1 MDRDSE
7 TRLSSSQA
15 VRIVSKNFFI
25 NFAGALWQFGLLII
39 GTRIVLDSLGA
50 DSFGILSLVGGTI
63 GYFLYL
69 DIGIGETVIKKV
81 SEHGDRKEISRI
93 VSSLFFFSLAL
104 GVVLA
109 VTVFLFAMYGVT
121 FLFSFEPEL
130 MQSCIRVFLVIAA
143 GLWLMYP
150 LNIFGKVF
158 IGLQRLDVYNWL
170 RVIFQTA
177 VLAAIIAALQFSN
190 SAEAAVAAITVVGIL
205 WKLAALLVLRRMYPE
220 ITVSVSHFDRALLR
234 ELLRY
239 KSYATVSQAGGHL
252 VYQCDIYMLGILM
265 NPLSVT
271 MYSIANII
279 AVKIAEISGV
289 LGTALFPMVSRFYGE
304 GMHDT
309 LRKSFIISLQLMM
322 FVSIPA
328 AAFIAAFSES
338 ILQLWVGPQYMD
350 SAAAL
355 KWLAAAWMFNAVST
369 VCAFTLK
376 AVNRPDAE
384 AGRVVIVLALNL
396 VLDFWFIGWWGVIGA
411 VYATLIAQAVWL
423 VTVTGAASRLVGAR
437 PAYVL
442 FLLAKLAALGL
453 LLSAIYLINFPAW
466 LFFVPPVI
474 HATAFAGLGY
484 LLVMDAE
491 YKGYV
496 KNIVS
501 LIRTGTR

>member
-1 MDRDSE
+1 MDSNSA

-15 VRIVSKNFFI
+15 VRIVSKNFLI
-25 NFAGALWQFGLLII
+25 NFAGALWQFALLII
-39 GTRIVLDSLGA
+39 GTRLVLESLGA

-81 SEHGDRKEISRI
+81 SEETDSKEISRI
-93 VSSLFFFSLAL
+93 VSNLFFFSLAL
-104 GVVLA
+104 GVLLA
-109 VTVFLFAMYGVT
+109 LIVFLFAIFGVT

-130 MQSCIRVFLVIAA
+130 TRSCIRVFIVIAA
-143 GLWLMYP
+143 GLWILYP
-150 LNIFGKVF
+150 LNIFGKIF

-177 VLAAIIAALQFSN
+177 ILAAILAALKFSN
-190 SAEAAVAAITVVGIL
+190 SAEAAVAAITVVGII
-205 WKLAALLVLRRMYPE
+205 WKLTALLILRRMYPK
-220 ITVSVSHFDRALLR
+220 ISVSVSHYDRALLR
-234 ELLRY
+234 DLLRY
-239 KSYATVSQAGGHL
+239 KSFATVSQAGGHI

-271 MYSIANII
+271 IYSIANII

-322 FVSIPA
+322 FVAVPA
-328 AAFIAAFSES
+328 AVFIAAFSES
-338 ILQLWVGPQYMD
+338 ILELWVGPRYMD
-350 SAAAL
+350 STAAL
-355 KWLAAAWMFNAVST
+355 KWLAAAWMFNALST
-369 VCAFTLK
+369 VSAFTLK
-376 AVNRPDAE
+376 AINRPDAE
-384 AGRVVIVLALNL
+384 ASRVIVVLVLNL
-396 VLDFWFIGWWGVIGA
+396 ILDFWFIQWWGVIGA
-411 VYATLIAQAVWL
+411 VYATLIAQAAWL
-423 VTVTGAASRLVGAR
+423 VTVTAAASRLVGAK
-437 PAYVL
+437 PALVL
-442 FLLAKLAALGL
+442 FSLIKLAALGL
-453 LLSAIYLINFPAW
+453 LLSAIYLINFPTW

-474 HATAFAGLGY
+474 HTIAFAGLGY

-496 KNIVS
+496 INIMR
-501 LIRTGTR
+501 LIRAGTK